1 MSNHNFP
8 SNDTLAD
15 DSLASDNM
23 VSNQTWLE
31 RSAERFFFDRRL
43 LVLILALILVAGLS
57 SLAILPR
64 MEDPVLARRV
74 ALVNTSLPGAGA
86 ERVEALIT
94 EKIEDRLRDIEEIK
108 ELRSVSRVG
117 ISTVSIELRDEV
129 TETDTVWSRVRSRI
143 EDSLPDLPPDASR
156 PQFDELEVRAYA
168 LIVGIVW
175 DGDGP
180 ADTRLLRRLA
190 IDLQDRMQAVTGT
203 DSIDR
208 FGDPGE
214 EIDVRLDPRRLAA
227 IGLTPSDVASRLAA
241 YDAKGSAGQLR
252 NAPMQMLIE
261 VGNQL
266 DATEQI
272 ASIPIRAGDGN
283 DVRLGEL
290 AQIQLAVPDP
300 PSTASLIEGR
310 EAVVLGM
317 MVRPS
322 YRIDTWTQNAEAIL
336 AEVAETLPDGVRI
349 DTVLRQGDYVDDRLQ
364 SLTGNLLMGA
374 IAVACVIW
382 LLMGW
387 RSALIVTLTLP
398 LASLMV
404 LFGLRVVGIPIH
416 QMSITGLIIAL
427 GLLIDNAI
435 VVVDEVQ
442 ARLRNGMTPSQAMTS
457 SVSHLAIPLLG
468 STLTTALAFAP
479 IALMPGPAGEFVGS
493 IAISV
498 IMAITSSLFLALTVI
513 PTIASRVLASSYQ
526 TSSADPASKFR
537 KLRWWTNGIR
547 LPRVAKLFESV
558 VRISVRR
565 PSVGL
570 AISFALPVIGFGL
583 AQTLEEQFFPP
594 SSRDQFHITV
604 EGAAT
609 SSLAKTRE
617 TAEIVDAMA
626 REMGAERIDW
636 FYGESAPQFYYNVI
650 ANRRGTANFAQ
661 GLVRLPA
668 GQSPTPVI
676 RELQKRLDQR
686 ILSSRV
692 LVRQL
697 EQGPPFAAPI
707 EVRLF
712 GPDLDVLRQIG
723 EDVRARLTQMDNVV
737 AVRTDLAEVLPQ
749 LTLEIDDAASARAG
763 ITPSEVSRQLSTALE
778 GQSGGSVLQGNEEL
792 PIIVRVQADDRGDLA
807 RLESMD
813 LVLASRV
820 SPVGD
825 TSSSI
830 QLTPVSAFAKTKLH
844 PESAAIPRLNR
855 RRMNEVAAFL
865 DAGVLPSSVQAQLEA
880 DLESNPLDLP
890 AGYSMEFGGE
900 ASKRDDAVG
909 NLFSTVGVLGVLM
922 LATLVLSFSSFRM
935 AGIISVVAVL
945 SIGLAMAALAISGYS
960 FGFMAIIGT
969 MGLIGVAINDSIVVL
984 AGIRANPKASSG
996 DVEAT
1001 VAETMHTSRHV
1012 VATTLTTMAG
1022 FTPLILDGG
1031 GFWPPMAVSI
1041 AGGVAGATLLA
1052 LVLVPA
1058 LHQRLVKT
1066 PCRENASPAPV

>member
-1 MSNHNFP
+1 MSNAVSP
-8 SNDTLAD
+8 VK
-15 DSLASDNM
+15 DNM
-23 VSNQTWLE
+23 VSDPTWLE
-31 RSAERFFFDRRL
+31 RVAERFFNDRRL

-74 ALVNTSLPGAGA
+74 ALVNTRLPGAGA

-143 EDSLPDLPPDASR
+143 EDSLPTLPPGASR
-156 PQFDELEVRAYA
+156 PEFDELEVRAYA
-168 LIVGIVW
+168 LIVGLTW
-175 DGDGP
+175 HGDGP

-190 IDLQDRMQAVTGT
+190 INLQDRMQNVNGT

-241 YDAKGSAGQLR
+241 YDAKGTAGQLR

-261 VGNQL
+261 VGNQF
-266 DATEQI
+266 DATEHI
-272 ASIPIRAGDGN
+272 ASIPIRSGDGN
-283 DVRLGEL
+283 DIRLGEL

-300 PSTASLIEGR
+300 PSTASLIEGH

-322 YRIDTWTQNAEAIL
+322 CRIDTWTKDAEAVL
-336 AEVAETLPDGVRI
+336 AEVAETLPDGVRL
-349 DTVLRQGDYVDDRLQ
+349 DTILRQGDYVDARLQ

-442 ARLRNGMTPSQAMTS
+442 ARLRSGMSPSEAMTS
-457 SVSHLAIPLLG
+457 SVSHLAVPLLG

-513 PTIASRVLASSYQ
+513 PTIASRVLASSYNAADSG
-526 TSSADPASKFR
+526 TSASSSR
-537 KLRWWTNGIR
+537 LRWWTNGIR
-547 LPRVAKLFESV
+547 LPRVTRVFESV
-558 VRISVRR
+558 VRLSVRR
-565 PSVGL
+565 PAIGL
-570 AISFALPVIGFGL
+570 AIAFALPVLGFGL

-604 EGAAT
+604 EGDAT
-609 SSLAKTRE
+609 SSLATTRKT
-617 TAEIVDAMA
+617 AGIVDALA

-661 GLVRLPA
+661 ALVRMPE
-668 GQSPTPVI
+668 GQTPTPVI
-676 RELQKRLDQR
+676 RELQKRLDHR

-712 GPDLDVLRQIG
+712 GPDLNVLRQIG
-723 EDVRARLTQMDNVV
+723 EDVRARLTRMDHVV
-737 AVRTDLAEVLPQ
+737 AVRTDHAEVLPQ
-749 LTLEIDDAASARAG
+749 LTLDINDAASARAG
-763 ITPSEVSRQLSTALE
+763 VTPSEVSRQLSTALE
-778 GQSGGSVLQGNEEL
+778 GQRGGSVLQGNEEL

-807 RLESMD
+807 SLESMD
-813 LVLASRV
+813 LVLASKV
-820 SPVGD
+820 SSDGD
-825 TSSSI
+825 PSPA
-830 QLTPVSAFAKTKLH
+830 QLTPVSAFATTKLQ

-865 DAGVLPSSVQAQLEA
+865 DAGVLPSSVQRRLEA
-880 DLESNPLDLP
+880 DLESDPLDLP

-909 NLFSTVGVLGVLM
+909 NLFSTVGVLAVLM

-984 AGIRANPKASSG
+984 AGIRANPKASAG
-996 DVEAT
+996 DIEAT

-1052 LVLVPA
+1052 LVLVPT
-1058 LHQRLVKT
+1058 LHQRLLRT
-1066 PCRENASPAPV
+1066 PRGEEPSAVTV